1 LAAQLG
7 LESVE
12 ELEAVIDSMD
22 GIADDGSMLEQ
33 ENLARE
39 ARIRSAY
46 MDWCKEFG
54 KKSDESRFPTFSQNF
69 LDMEEFAKESGK
81 EMQLNE
87 YADFSEA
94 EYGQLARD
102 ATAAE
107 KKAAVAEQTAEKK
120 AAEAEQT
127 AEKKAA
133 ADAAKVKAAAAKVEA
148 DAAAKVAAEAKAKAD
163 AVTAENRKKEAV
175 KQAKIA
181 AEKGKLNSTERC
193 TARD

>member
-7 LESVE
+7 LGSVE
-12 ELEAVIDSMD
+12 ELEAAIDSMD

-46 MDWCKEFG
+46 LDWCKEFG

-107 KKAAVAEQTAEKK
+107 KKIAV
-120 AAEAEQT
+120 AEQT

-133 ADAAKVKAAAAKVEA
+133 ADAANAEAAAAKAEA
-148 DAAAKVAAEAKAKAD
+148 AAAAKVAAEAKAKVD
-163 AVTAENRKKEAV
+163 AVTAENRKKEAE

-181 AEKGKLNSTERC
+181 AEKGKLKSAELC
-193 TARD
+193 TAPD

>member
-7 LESVE
+7 LASVE
-12 ELEAVIDSMD
+12 ELEAAIDSMD

-33 ENLARE
+33 DNLARE

-46 MDWCKEFG
+46 LDWCKELG
-54 KKSDESRFPTFSQNF
+54 KQSDESRFPTFSQNF

-94 EYGQLARD
+94 EYAQLARD
-102 ATAAE
+102 ATSAE
-107 KKAAVAEQTAEKK
+107 KTAAVVEQTAAQEVAAAVAK
-120 AAEAEQT
+120 
-127 AEKKAA
+127 
-133 ADAAKVKAAAAKVEA
+133 ADAE
-148 DAAAKVAAEAKAKAD
+148 AAAKVASEAKAKAG
-163 AVTAENRKKEAV
+163 AEAAEKRKKEAE

-181 AEKGKLNSTERC
+181 AEKGKLKSTERC
-193 TARD
+193 TA